1 MHKVMSM
8 LSELISRINRT
19 EIISL
24 SALTDMEHTRQE
36 WKEGKQK
43 NCTNN
48 DWKLPRLSQK
58 MEAMN
63 RIVLIQ
69 KLMIFLFPFY
79 VGFLEATSPNCKQ
92 TWNSCRKHGTAAKYH
107 KENEQVTDN

>member
-8 LSELISRINRT
+8 ISELISRINRT

-92 TWNSCRKHGTAAKYH
+92 TWNSCRKRGTAAKYH